1 MQNKYTV
8 KPGFNLPKVLLL
20 KSTKKLA
27 LPAEKYIIKIMHT
40 GDTDVCGL

>member
-1 MQNKYTV
+1 MQNKYSV

-27 LPAEKYIIKIMHT
+27 LPAEKYIIKITHT